1 VSNSKQEE
9 ESVMQKEKVNV
20 AKTEEAVA
28 EVKEVVVEAPV
39 KRGRKSTKN
48 AVKDTAKKSE
58 SVKKAPKKSVAK
70 KEKETQTNVVVQV
83 LNQEFSL
90 SDLENK
96 VKAQFV
102 ADGHRAG
109 CIKLLEIYAKPEE
122 GKAYYVVNEGKF
134 TGSVDL

>member
-9 ESVMQKEKVNV
+9 ESVMQKEKVNNV
-20 AKTEEAVA
+20 AKTPVVKAEVKEAVA
-28 EVKEVVVEAPV
+28 ETTKKVKTAAKDAVKE
-39 KRGRKSTKN
+39 
-48 AVKDTAKKSE
+48 TAKKTE
-58 SVKKAPKKSVAK
+58 SVKKSVKKAAVK
-70 KEKETQTNVVVQV
+70 KESQTNVIVQV

-96 VKAQFV
+96 VKTQFV

>member
-1 VSNSKQEE
+1 
-9 ESVMQKEKVNV
+9 MQKEKVNNV
-20 AKTEEAVA
+20 AKTPVVKAEVKEAVA
-28 EVKEVVVEAPV
+28 ETTKKVKTAAKDAVKE
-39 KRGRKSTKN
+39 
-48 AVKDTAKKSE
+48 TAKKTE
-58 SVKKAPKKSVAK
+58 SVKKSVKKAAVK
-70 KEKETQTNVVVQV
+70 KESQTNVVVQV

-96 VKAQFV
+96 VKTQFV

>member
-1 VSNSKQEE
+1 
-9 ESVMQKEKVNV
+9 MQKEKVNV

-28 EVKEVVVEAPV
+28 EVKEAVVEAPA
-39 KRGRKSTKN
+39 KRGRKSTKD

-96 VKAQFV
+96 VKTQFV

>member
-9 ESVMQKEKVNV
+9 GSVMEKVNV
-20 AKTEEAVA
+20 AKTPVAKAEVKEAVA
-28 EVKEVVVEAPV
+28 ETTKKVKTAAKDAVKE
-39 KRGRKSTKN
+39 
-48 AVKDTAKKSE
+48 TAKKTE
-58 SVKKAPKKSVAK
+58 SVKKTVKKAAAK
-70 KEKETQTNVVVQV
+70 KEKESQTNVVVQV

-90 SDLENK
+90 SDLETK
-96 VKAQFV
+96 VKTQFV